1 MKSGDIKHI
10 VDIDIIHPFIYEVKI
25 IEKNT
30 QLEDHW
36 NILYTKVIFDFLNKR
51 TETLEGVEGFYD
63 ARTHIF
69 DTVEEAIHAIT
80 SSEWGMK
87 EKAMMMR
94 LFK

>member
-1 MKSGDIKHI
+1 MKNGDIKYVI
-10 VDIDIIHPFIYEVKI
+10 DIDVKHPFIYQAVAI
-25 IEKNT
+25 IPKHQWKDNWRFK
-30 QLEDHW
+30 L
-36 NILYTKVIFDFLNKR
+36 TKKIFDFLHQYH
-51 TETLEGVEGFYD
+51 ETLEGVEGIYD
-63 ARTHIF
+63 ISNHAF